1 MRAITA
7 RFFFTALLAVT
18 VFCAPAAA
26 RVNLL
31 EPWHPGVDNTVPP
44 TGTLTAQAAIL
55 RGEHLLEVPLSISYG
70 VDTPLEAGARWG
82 IRHVNDDTGIS
93 DLMIAV
99 KYVVLT
105 SPAHAATIL
114 FEGGA
119 QLPTGDSS
127 SGVGTGAVDFLLNWT
142 LTKNLKAE
150 TSHDIDAYFGLGYT
164 VTTENSD
171 ELKRGNMF
179 LYRLGAGWNYD
190 QHVRLYGELKGLN
203 HVHAKYAGS
212 RVDDSSFQEL
222 YLAPGADLRLI
233 PSLPLSTAILFGLT
247 PESHDVGLLISTVF

>member
-1 MRAITA
+1 MRAITPRIFSA
-7 RFFFTALLAVT
+7 ALLAVT

-31 EPWHPGVDNTVPP
+31 EPWHPGVDNTIPP
-44 TGTLTAQAAIL
+44 PRTLTAQAAIL
-55 RGEHLLEVPLSISYG
+55 RGERLLEAPLSISYG
-70 VDTPLEAGARWG
+70 VDIPLEAGARWG

-93 DLMIAV
+93 DLMIGF
-99 KYVVLT
+99 KYVLLT
-105 SPAHAATIL
+105 SPVHAATIL

-142 LTKNLKAE
+142 LTKNLKTE
-150 TSHDIDAYFGLGYT
+150 TGRDIDAYFGLGYT
-164 VTTENSD
+164 VTSENSD

-179 LYRLGAGWNYD
+179 LYRLGAGWEYD
-190 QHVRLYGELKGLN
+190 RQVRLYGEIKGFN
-203 HVHAKYAGS
+203 HAHTTYAGS
-212 RVDDSSFQEL
+212 RVDNSGFQEL

-233 PSLPLSTAILFGLT
+233 PSLPLSAAILFGLT
-247 PESHDVGLLISTVF
+247 PESHDVGLLISTAF